1 MPRYSKDPGVF
12 LSLCGKAASS
22 QPFHY
27 SPSSLLRQH
36 PTRYAIR
43 AGRLLSAEE
52 LRYLRTV
59 MVTAAI
65 HQYLSWRPL
74 PEGYHLLP

>member
-1 MPRYSKDPGVF
+1 MPNCSKDPGVF
-12 LSLCGKAASS
+12 LSGCGKAASS

-27 SPSSLLRQH
+27 SPGSLLRQC
-36 PTRYAIR
+36 PTRCAFR

-59 MVTAAI
+59 KVTAAI
-65 HQYLSWRPL
+65 HQYLSQKLIR
-74 PEGYHLLP
+74 